1 MIPISAIW
9 LETRFKA
16 SIPKASLQFDAFGLV
31 FFIEFR
37 TDITDEMESIASD
50 GKMVL
55 GFFLLF
61 KDHVIQ
67 LAKLHMDRCDIGEKY
82 LSERCQLDPTVGTGK
97 QWFPAFGLQ
106 RLNGG

>member
-1 MIPISAIW
+1 
-9 LETRFKA
+9 
-16 SIPKASLQFDAFGLV
+16 
-31 FFIEFR
+31 
-37 TDITDEMESIASD
+37 MESIASD

>member
-1 MIPISAIW
+1 
-9 LETRFKA
+9 
-16 SIPKASLQFDAFGLV
+16 
-31 FFIEFR
+31 
-37 TDITDEMESIASD
+37 MESIASD

-97 QWFPAFGLQ
+97 TVGFPHSVSRDLMEADSTGWEIKRLLAALLMEPVLAIQSHISTGLMSQ
-106 RLNGG
+106 ETS